1 MSEPDKTQLT
11 EAEIRTRYVTP
22 ALSAAGWP
30 LSSLREEFFYFSAGR
45 IQVVGKKSARKA
57 PKRVDYLLEYR
68 PNLPVAVVEAKDNRH
83 APGDGMQQAIQ
94 YAEQLDVPS
103 VFTTNGDSF
112 VWHDRTGLRPEL
124 EVEIPLD
131 QFPSPEALYDLYKR
145 WRGIADD
152 REPIT
157 ATSFYDDGSGRRPR
171 YYQRVAI
178 NRALEAIVA
187 GQRRLLLVMA
197 TGTGKTYTAA
207 QIIWRFMEAYKKI
220 NPTKAQARILFL
232 ADRNILIDQ
241 TMMNDFT
248 MFKGRMAK
256 LSTSHKTIKKV
267 SGSELPELGIASG
280 KVIDKSY
287 ELYLSLYQA
296 VTGAEDIQNIYKQF
310 SPNFF
315 DLIIVDECH
324 RGSARADSAWRDIL
338 DYFSTAIQL
347 GMTATPKET
356 KTVSNIDYF
365 GDPIYTY
372 SLRQG
377 IEDGYLAP
385 YKVIRI
391 ATDVDTFGYRPAP
404 GEVDDTGEV
413 IPDKEYGQKDF
424 DRTIVLPERDK
435 RVAER
440 LTEYLKNTDRFAKTI
455 VFCVDIDHANRM
467 RRALANLN
475 REEVI
480 HDSRYIMQI
489 TGDDQQGKAELDNF
503 IDPESRYPVITTTSK
518 LLSTG
523 VDAQTC
529 KVIVLDSKIESM
541 TDFKQ
546 MIGRGTRVRTD
557 YDKWFFVILDFRNVT
572 RLFADPDFDG
582 DPVKIIELPLD
593 GGMDEATEDLDEV
606 DEAQE
611 TDDDKGSDIRVEM
624 PGKRKA
630 KQKKLIVGGQQV
642 TIIGERVQL
651 IGADGKLITESLK
664 DFTKRNVLGE
674 YATLD
679 EFLTAWSSADQ
690 RSALL
695 DEMADKG
702 IPIDDLLE
710 QVGAELDP
718 FDLILHIAYDRRPL
732 RRRDRAGAVRASSYM
747 TKYQG
752 KAREVIEALLDKY
765 SDSGIRSVEDIG
777 VLRVDPFRS
786 IGTPMEIIQLF
797 GSRETFQKAVRDLER
812 ELYQEAA

>member
-1 MSEPDKTQLT
+1 MEALAKAQLT
-11 EAEIRTRYVTP
+11 EAEIRTRFVTP

-30 LSSLREEFFYFSAGR
+30 LESLREEFFYFSAGR
-45 IQVVGKKSARKA
+45 IQVVGSKGVRKE

-83 APGDGMQQAIQ
+83 QPGDGMQQALE

-112 VWHDRTGLRPEL
+112 VWHDRTGLRPAVE
-124 EVEIPLD
+124 EVIPLD
-131 QFPSPEALYDLYKR
+131 AFPSPQVLYDLYKQ
-145 WRGIADD
+145 WRGIGDD
-152 REPIT
+152 DEPVT
-157 ATSFYDDGSGRRPR
+157 ATSYFDDGSGRRPR
-171 YYQRVAI
+171 YYQRIAV
-178 NRALEAIVA
+178 NRTMEAIA
-187 GQRRLLLVMA
+187 KGDRRLLLVMA

-207 QIIWRFMEAYKKI
+207 QIIWRFMEAFKKL
-220 NPTKAQARILFL
+220 NPEKRQARVLFL

-267 SGSELPELGIASG
+267 ASDLPELAISG

-296 VTGAEDIQNIYKQF
+296 VTGTEDIQDIYKQF
-310 SPNFF
+310 SPDFF
-315 DLIIVDECH
+315 DLVIVDECH
-324 RGSARADSAWRDIL
+324 RGSARSDSAWREIL
-338 DYFSTAIQL
+338 EYFSSAIEL
-347 GMTATPKET
+347 GMTATPRET
-356 KTVSNIDYF
+356 KTISNTDYF
-365 GDPIYTY
+365 GNPVYTY

-385 YKVIRI
+385 YKVIRV
-391 ATDVDTFGYRPAP
+391 ATDVDTFGFRPAP
-404 GEVDDTGEV
+404 GQVDDLGED
-413 IPDKEYGQKDF
+413 IPDKEYTEKDF
-424 DRTIVLPERDK
+424 DRTLVLPERDK
-435 RVAER
+435 RVGER
-440 LTEYLKNTDRFAKTI
+440 ITEYLRNTDRFAKTI

-467 RRALANLN
+467 RRVLANLN
-475 REEVI
+475 KEEVLN
-480 HDSRYIMQI
+480 DSRYVMQV
-489 TGDDQQGKAELDNF
+489 TGDDQQGKQELDNF
-503 IDPESRYPVITTTSK
+503 IDPESRYPVIATTSK

-582 DPVKIIELPLD
+582 DPVKIIDLPED
-593 GGMDEATEDLDEV
+593 GDMGEAVGDLDEV
-606 DEAQE
+606 DETQE
-611 TDDDKGSDIRVEM
+611 PDGDAGSGPDTWVEF
-624 PGKRKA
+624 PEDRHA
-630 KQKKLIVGGQQV
+630 KQRKLVVSGQPV

-651 IGADGKLITESLK
+651 IGSDGRLITESLT

-679 EFLTAWSSADQ
+679 DFLTAWSAAD
-690 RSALL
+690 RRTALL
-695 DEMADKG
+695 DEMTDEG

-710 QVGAELDP
+710 QIGAELDP
-718 FDLILHIAYDRRPL
+718 FDLILHVAYDLQPL
-732 RRRDRAGAVRASSYM
+732 RRRDRAAAVRASTYLA
-747 TKYQG
+747 KYQG
-752 KAREVIEALLDKY
+752 KARDVIEALLDKY
-765 SDSGIRSVEDIG
+765 ADSGVRSVEDIG

-786 IGTPMEIIQLF
+786 IGTPLEIIQIF
-797 GSRETFQKAVRDLER
+797 GSRETYQNAVRDLER